1 MDGRLLI
8 EESAEIGQLTGGLQR
23 GREAKRCS
31 CLPASKPGAGSRR
44 PLRDVEHFEPQSA
57 HNAHNQNR
65 KAHRPRRYLM
75 KAGCPVAARHASRLH
90 DIVRGLH
97 RLARSRQAFL

>member
-57 HNAHNQNR
+57 HNAHVC
-65 KAHRPRRYLM
+65 AHSLSDDDADR
-75 KAGCPVAARHASRLH
+75 
-90 DIVRGLH
+90 
-97 RLARSRQAFL
+97 